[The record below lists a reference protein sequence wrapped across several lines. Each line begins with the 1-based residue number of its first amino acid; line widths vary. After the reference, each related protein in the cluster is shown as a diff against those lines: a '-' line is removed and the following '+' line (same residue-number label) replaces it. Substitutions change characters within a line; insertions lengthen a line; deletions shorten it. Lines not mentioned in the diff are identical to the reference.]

1 MLHLVGALSVW
12 LKVFM
17 LNLSMSSVSIVYTV
31 IAVLCEKESF
41 RKFSVILVT
50 ESKKERFGSV

>member
-1 MLHLVGALSVW
+1 
-12 LKVFM
+12 M
-17 LNLSMSSVSIVYTV
+17 LNLSKSSVSIVYTV